1 MVWAVQV
8 VHCYHA
14 VKSSIFE
21 KYTTH
26 QNPVDKGCAFKDFIL
41 DHVQRVTDPSERE
54 DEKGSRDNESLAT
67 ASAALTTPP
76 PK

>member
-1 MVWAVQV
+1 MDQGIYVIFGT
-8 VHCYHA
+8 A

-21 KYTTH
+21 KYTTY

-41 DHVQRVTDPSERE
+41 DHVQRVTDPSER

-67 ASAALTTPP
+67 ASTALTTPP